1 MNKPKCVLSLTK
13 DMFDYCYSSRDQE
26 ELRSLLQLVG
36 GIPAKVEYTRE
47 WLLKN
52 IRESEVCITGWES
65 IPLNA
70 EVLDEAKKLRLL
82 FHTAGTVCGLYD
94 EAARRGLRMTSNASI
109 NAIPV
114 AEFALGM
121 ILAGLKGVFQYQ
133 ECFRRKGK
141 AAWNRDLTYSP
152 GYYGTTIGIV
162 SLGHVGYRL
171 VKLLGNFEFQVVVY
185 SNHLEEDEARRLK
198 VQKLTLEQLMAQS
211 DVVVVCAPNLPR
223 YWHLINAER
232 LALMK
237 DNALLINVARGA
249 LVDEEALIQELKK
262 GRIAACLDVTDPE
275 PPEEKSPFYGLPN
288 CILTPHIA
296 GSFGIECHR
305 LGKATLNEV
314 KRYLRGELL
323 NNEFFPDE
331 LSYRG

>member
-1 MNKPKCVLSLTK
+1 VNKPKGILSLTR
-13 DMFDYCYSSRDQE
+13 DMFDYCYNPGDQE
-26 ELRSLLQLVG
+26 ELQSLLQLVG
-36 GIPAKVEYTRE
+36 GIPSQAEYTRE
-47 WLLKN
+47 WLLQHIK
-52 IRESEVCITGWES
+52 EAELCITGWES
-65 IPLNA
+65 IPLDA
-70 EVLDEAKKLRLL
+70 EVLNKAKKLRLL
-82 FHTAGTVCGLYD
+82 FHTAGTVRGLYD

-133 ECFRRKGK
+133 ESFCRRGK

-152 GYYGTTIGIV
+152 GYYGTTVGIIG
-162 SLGHVGYRL
+162 LGYVGYRL

-198 VQKLTLEQLMAQS
+198 VRKLTLEKLMVQS
-211 DVVVVCAPNLPR
+211 DVVVVCAPNLPGYR
-223 YWHLINAER
+223 HLINAER

-249 LVDEEALIQELKK
+249 LVEEEALIQELKK
-262 GRIAACLDVTDPE
+262 GRITACLDVTNPE
-275 PPEEKSPFYGLPN
+275 PPEEKSPFYRLPN

-296 GSFGIECHR
+296 GSFGVECHR

-314 KRYLRGELL
+314 KRYLRGEPLS
-323 NNEFFPDE
+323 NEFFPDE